1 MERFAE
7 KIVELSILD
16 VWQSSENAFAN
27 YFKFSVFYTIF
38 VKRSTLDLWQRY

>member
-7 KIVELSILD
+7 KIVERSILD

-38 VKRSTLDLWQRY
+38 VKRSTLDLWQGY